1 MNLVNT
7 GRGVSGCI
15 RNIRVSISIAK
26 DCRVVSASNMSKRQR
41 ISSAVGETSYN
52 GFRPIPIKVQ
62 DRDAANVKKSV
73 KGKGK
78 ASDISSAVHY
88 LWIRQH
94 RAPKAA
100 DAASDATAL
109 PSNKTLFVANLPVDT
124 TERDIRLMFGAY
136 GGIDRVEFKF
146 GEIGRMG
153 REGDP
158 WWTVEDD
165 EEENEDSDDSDEESD
180 VEEEEQEAEAMQ
192 AEDEE
197 TEQSADPTLTKRE
210 RRRLARK
217 QQRTDP
223 EYAIN
228 ALRRKAPQVVPLPP
242 LNPRT
247 SANGQGYL
255 APCSGCYVVYLDE
268 LSVTRC
274 LELAGAK
281 GITTWERATSKS
293 TESEDPTG
301 LSYYRRLHALLRP
314 SLEII
319 KQHADT
325 SIGLFDWHANLSSE
339 RAKRGAITDDD
350 GFTLVVRGGKFGR
363 TAGKGEKGVAV
374 ASRRFML
381 DSKRAVKKN
390 VVGASAEE
398 MGKEDD
404 MLDAREGL
412 TRGKKRKA
420 QQLEGFYK
428 FQRDEERRS
437 RKSVGSFLCTWL
449 TCFIR
454 PCQHSGQFRGGQ
466 GQGGD
471 PQGRQAVQAVL
482 VDGSCLV
489 CNHSAAYMQ
498 FVRIIVAAAPTG

>member
-1 MNLVNT
+1 
-7 GRGVSGCI
+7 
-15 RNIRVSISIAK
+15 
-26 DCRVVSASNMSKRQR
+26 MSKRQR
-41 ISSAVGETSYN
+41 ISSAGGETLYN

-62 DRDAANVKKSV
+62 DRDAANVKKA

-78 ASDISSAVHY
+78 ASDISSAVHH

-94 RAPKAA
+94 RAPKTA
-100 DAASDATAL
+100 DSTPASL

-124 TERDIRLMFGAY
+124 TERDVRLMFGMY
-136 GGIDRVEFKF
+136 GGIDRVEFKI

-165 EEENEDSDDSDEESD
+165 EELEDSDDSEESD
-180 VEEEEQEAEAMQ
+180 EDEEEKEEEEEEAVPADD
-192 AEDEE
+192 AEMD
-197 TEQSADPTLTKRE
+197 QPAAPSMTKRE

-217 QQRTDP
+217 QERTDP

-274 LELAGAK
+274 LELAGTK
-281 GITTWERATSKS
+281 GVTTWERTSAS
-293 TESEDPTG
+293 QSEDPTG
-301 LSYYRRLHALLRP
+301 LTYYRRLHSLLRP
-314 SLEII
+314 SLEVI

-398 MGKEDD
+398 MGKEDM

-420 QQLEGFYK
+420 QKLEGFYK

-437 RKSVGSFLCTWL
+437 HLANIRKSFEADKAKVASLK
-449 TCFIR
+449 
-454 PCQHSGQFRGGQ
+454 
-466 GQGGD
+466 
-471 PQGRQAVQAVL
+471 
-482 VDGSCLV
+482 
-489 CNHSAAYMQ
+489 AAKRFKPY
-498 FVRIIVAAAPTG
+498 

>member
-1 MNLVNT
+1 
-7 GRGVSGCI
+7 
-15 RNIRVSISIAK
+15 
-26 DCRVVSASNMSKRQR
+26 MSKRQR
-41 ISSAVGETSYN
+41 ISSAAGETSYN

-88 LWIRQH
+88 LWVRQH

-100 DAASDATAL
+100 DAGSDATAL
-109 PSNKTLFVANLPVDT
+109 PSHKTLFVANLPVDT
-124 TERDIRLMFGAY
+124 TERDVRLMFGTY

-180 VEEEEQEAEAMQ
+180 VEEEEQEADAMQ

-217 QQRTDP
+217 QQRADP
-223 EYAIN
+223 EFAIN

-281 GITTWERATSKS
+281 GITTWERATSQS

-437 RKSVGSFLCTWL
+437 RKSVGAFQRSWL
-449 TCFIR
+449 TCSIR
-454 PCQHSGQFRGGQ
+454 PCQHSGQFRGRQ
-466 GQGGD
+466 GQGGE
-471 PQGRQAVQAVL
+471 PQGCQAVQAVL
-482 VDGSCLV
+482 VNGSFLV
-489 CNHSAAYMQ
+489 SNHSPAYMHP
-498 FVRIIVAAAPTG
+498 VHIIAAAEDGGMTKGCPTRTKFTDS

>member
-1 MNLVNT
+1 
-7 GRGVSGCI
+7 
-15 RNIRVSISIAK
+15 
-26 DCRVVSASNMSKRQR
+26 MSRRQR
-41 ISSAVGETSYN
+41 IPSQENLHN
-52 GFRPIPIKVQ
+52 GFRPVPIQVQ
-62 DRDAANVKKSV
+62 DRDAISKTGAA

-78 ASDISSAVHY
+78 ATDIVSSATHY

-94 RAPKAA
+94 RAPKNG
-100 DAASDATAL
+100 ATPVSEAL
-109 PSNKTLFVANLPVDT
+109 PANRTLFVANLPVDT
-124 TERDIRLMFGAY
+124 TERDVRLMFATY
-136 GGIDRVEFKF
+136 GGIDRVEFKV

-165 EEENEDSDDSDEESD
+165 EEMSESDGEDEDEDGDEDEVEDNEAAEDSDA
-180 VEEEEQEAEAMQ
+180 QEGDAP
-192 AEDEE
+192 
-197 TEQSADPTLTKRE
+197 ADGMTKRQ
-210 RRRLARK
+210 RRRAARK
-217 QQRTDP
+217 QARIDP
-223 EYAIN
+223 EFALN

-255 APCSGCYVVYLDE
+255 APCSGYYVVYLDE

-281 GITTWERATSKS
+281 GTVKTWERS
-293 TESEDPTG
+293 TESDEPTG
-301 LSYYRRLHALLRP
+301 LAYYQRLHALLRP
-314 SLEII
+314 PLDTI
-319 KQHADT
+319 KRHADT
-325 SIGLFDWHANLSSE
+325 SIALFDWHANLSSE

-363 TAGKGEKGVAV
+363 TAGKGEKGVGV

-381 DSKRAVKKN
+381 DSKKAVRKN

-398 MGKEDD
+398 MGRDAGTT

-412 TRGKKRKA
+412 ARGKKRKA

-437 RKSVGSFLCTWL
+437 RESSVRRVCKYVADRGSADLAN
-449 TCFIR
+449 IR
-454 PCQHSGQFRGGQ
+454 ASFEADKAKVASLKAAKRFR
-466 GQGGD
+466 
-471 PQGRQAVQAVL
+471 P
-482 VDGSCLV
+482 
-489 CNHSAAYMQ
+489 Y
-498 FVRIIVAAAPTG
+498 